1 MKCDL
6 NIGLKPSTL
15 VKYVFK
21 LSFFK
26 YREFLPNNA
35 TFGSG
40 KNLHEPNIAQKIALM
55 E

>member
-21 LSFFK
+21 LFFK
-26 YREFLPNNA
+26 YREFLPNA